1 MPGHTHDGAGAGVVD
16 IEPAIILSERAG
28 ERMIRP
34 ISIGVTITGAVIVVG
49 FLVISLIL
57 PMILILRNNH

>member
-1 MPGHTHDGAGAGVVD
+1 
-16 IEPAIILSERAG
+16 
-28 ERMIRP
+28 MIRP

-57 PMILILRNNH
+57 PMTLILRNNH